1 MQRRI
6 TTVKARILPETLC
19 WRDPL
24 IYQGARV
31 RFYINRLQGTAC
43 DNMGLEVLAIP
54 LAASILSWS
63 VIALILHGMVSLIA
77 QVSSLKRY
85 TAKQMF
91 IALFVGVS
99 SASSTGVKSTARL
112 VTGIAKW
119 WLAFMAAFLFFSML
133 YVTYTELPETWLAFA
148 EVYNETVGP
157 LINFAITTPLR
168 ILDLLLRALIPAWN
182 STIWALK
189 ALVTQGLLPVLVKDV
204 ETVVKIAVSLVSL
217 CTHLALAFAEFF
229 ESFLCDGMTCLHP
242 EKGVMDLM
250 TSMGDVREMALL
262 GTQLFRDFCSTLAA
276 PLDIL
281 TYPLTDI
288 NFAEGVHNL
297 ANAALQLMVVIPRN
311 TVTRCLEKEDN
322 QFSIL
327 MCTPDTAPF
336 FHMLAAGLSSL
347 GLAVDNW
354 LNIVFVIVETVIG
367 GNPPQCATADN
378 SIIPD
383 ILAENGVFKAGT
395 VVVGLTDWLYAVTDG
410 MTALYMGHND
420 GTQTK
425 VQTWPFAVDT
435 GLGVAAVTYSG
446 VHDLDVSAF
455 SSGKTSGSMQTTG
468 MMGCNCTD
476 TVGGLEV
483 LCAILPISGV
493 PSEAALQ
500 DYRIQVSPPKA
511 FSVFIFWSL
520 TF

>member
-1 MQRRI
+1 M
-6 TTVKARILPETLC
+6 
-19 WRDPL
+19 
-24 IYQGARV
+24 
-31 RFYINRLQGTAC
+31 
-43 DNMGLEVLAIP
+43 AIP
-54 LAASILSWS
+54 LALSLLCWS
-63 VIALILHGMVSLIA
+63 TLALILHGVVSLIA
-77 QVSSLKRY
+77 SVSSLKKY

-91 IALFVGVS
+91 IALFV
-99 SASSTGVKSTARL
+99 SASTGVSTSVKNTARL
-112 VTGIAKW
+112 AVGVARW
-119 WLAFMAAFLFFSML
+119 WLLFLVVFAFFSTL

-148 EVYNETVGP
+148 EIYNGSVGP
-157 LINFAITTPLR
+157 LVHLVLTLPLR
-168 ILDLLLRALIPAWN
+168 VVDLLLRALIPIWN
-182 STIWALK
+182 TSIWVLK

-204 ETVVKIAVSLVSL
+204 ETVVKMATSLVSL
-217 CTHLALAFAEFF
+217 ATHLALAFAEFF
-229 ESFLCDGMTCLHP
+229 ESFLCDGMACLHP
-242 EKGVMDLM
+242 EKGVMDLI
-250 TSMGDVREMALL
+250 TSMGDVRELALL
-262 GTQLFRDFCSTLAA
+262 GTQLLRDFCSTLAA
-276 PLDIL
+276 PLDVL
-281 TYPLTDI
+281 AYPLTDF

-297 ANAALQLMVVIPRN
+297 ANAVFQLIVVIPRN

-354 LNIVFVIVETVIG
+354 LNVVFVIVETVIG

-383 ILAENGVFKAGT
+383 ILAGSSVFKAGT

-410 MTALYMGHND
+410 QTALYMGHND

-455 SSGKTSGSMQTTG
+455 SSGKTSGSMQTTA
-468 MMGCNCTD
+468 MMGCNCSD
-476 TVGGLEV
+476 TAGGLQV
-483 LCAILPISGV
+483 LCAILPISGI
-493 PSEAALQ
+493 PSEAARS
-500 DYRIQVSPPKA
+500 DYRIQVPPSP
-511 FSVFIFWSL
+511 FLTLIFL
-520 TF
+520 V